1 MKSTTDLYK
10 LSWTSSKSSYKLFL
24 YISNYLVDVLLG
36 ALHDPVLSVLNEF
49 EYDVIVWKGSFYF
62 SNSVYF
68 LGIYSIFKFVFV
80 NSFIS

>member
-10 LSWTSSKSSYKLFL
+10 LSWMSSKSSYKLFL

-49 EYDVIVWKGSFYF
+49 EYDVIV
-62 SNSVYF
+62 
-68 LGIYSIFKFVFV
+68 
-80 NSFIS
+80 